1 MGYPPVVPDAM
12 QRADFTLVPAV
23 QLSADIDLHSE
34 KSFMMQRKRNSN
46 YVADISENLATL

>member
-1 MGYPPVVPDAM
+1 M